1 MSLSRL
7 SLLFLC
13 FVLVQCSLGGQAPKQ
28 AYSAHENRPRPAGFW
43 LGVDLSYVNEMEDC
57 GAQFKRE
64 NQRMDPYELF
74 AAEGSNLVRVRLWHN
89 PQWTKYSNFDDVSET
104 IQRAQASGQQVL
116 LDFHYSDTWADPQK
130 QYVPHAWA
138 HLMGDDQALANA
150 LYDYTFS
157 VLLQLREQQRV
168 PEFVQVGNEINA
180 EILQL
185 ESEMDQDNI
194 NWQRNALLI
203 NHGLQAVADFNRQYN
218 ENVQRYLHIA
228 QPENA
233 LRWFAEATLAGIT
246 DYELIGI
253 SYYEK
258 WSTHTLDTLAE
269 AIASLTK
276 TYGKKVVVLET
287 SYPWTLQNFDKANN
301 ILAEDSLAPGY
312 PATPQGQLAY
322 MQALINAVI
331 AGGGAGVVYWEPAW
345 VSTRCSTLWGQG
357 SHWENATLFDEN
369 HNALPAMS
377 IFK

>member
-1 MSLSRL
+1 
-7 SLLFLC
+7 
-13 FVLVQCSLGGQAPKQ
+13 
-28 AYSAHENRPRPAGFW
+28 
-43 LGVDLSYVNEMEDC
+43 
-57 GAQFKRE
+57 
-64 NQRMDPYELF
+64 MDPYELF
-74 AAEGSNLVRVRLWHN
+74 AAEGSKLVRVRLWHN

-104 IQRAQASGQQVL
+104 IQRAQQSGQQVL

-130 QYVPHAWA
+130 QYVPAAWA
-138 HLMGDDQALANA
+138 HLMGDDETLADA
-150 LYDYTFS
+150 LYDYTYS
-157 VLLQLREQQRV
+157 VLLQLREQQRL

-180 EILQL
+180 ELLQL

-203 NHGLQAVADFNRQYN
+203 NHGLQAVADFNRQYS

-233 LRWFAEATLAGIT
+233 LRWFAEATVAGIM

-258 WSTHTLDTLAE
+258 WSTHTLDTLSE
-269 AIASLTK
+269 AIASLTE

-312 PATPQGQLAY
+312 PATPQGQLEY

-331 AGGGAGVVYWEPAW
+331 AGGGSGVVYWEPAW